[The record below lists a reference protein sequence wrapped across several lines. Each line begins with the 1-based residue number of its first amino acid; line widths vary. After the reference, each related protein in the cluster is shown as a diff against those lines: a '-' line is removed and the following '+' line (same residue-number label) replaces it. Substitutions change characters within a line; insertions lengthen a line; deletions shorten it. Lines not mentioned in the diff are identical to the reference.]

1 MLRHSATVW
10 YLDVCV
16 MFTMDVY
23 KNCTCKPRSI
33 GPALEFA
40 KIKLGLEEFNP
51 KHQTTAIRNFVESHD
66 LLVNLPTGFGKSVI
80 FQAATN
86 QSS

>member
-1 MLRHSATVW
+1 
-10 YLDVCV
+10 

-40 KIKLGLEEFNP
+40 KNKLGLEELK
-51 KHQTTAIRNFVESHD
+51 KHQTTAICNFFEGHD
-66 LLVNLPTGFGKSVI
+66 LLVNNYLPTGFGKSVI

>member
-1 MLRHSATVW
+1 MVPRRM
-10 YLDVCV
+10 C
-16 MFTMDVY
+16 DVY
-23 KNCTCKPRSI
+23 HGGLQSCTCKPRSI

-40 KIKLGLEEFNP
+40 KINLGLEEFK
-51 KHQTTAIRNFVESHD
+51 KHKTTAIRNFVEGHD

>member
-1 MLRHSATVW
+1 MAA
-10 YLDVCV
+10 
-16 MFTMDVY
+16 
-23 KNCTCKPRSI
+23 I

-40 KIKLGLEEFNP
+40 KIKLGLEEFK
-51 KHQTTAIRNFVESHD
+51 KHQYVI
-66 LLVNLPTGFGKSVI
+66 LLKVNLPTGFGKSVI

>member
-1 MLRHSATVW
+1 MLRHSATQ
-10 YLDVCV
+10 LPRRMC
-16 MFTMDVY
+16 DVY
-23 KNCTCKPRSI
+23 HGCLQNCTCKPRSI

-40 KIKLGLEEFNP
+40 KIKLGLEEFK
-51 KHQTTAIRNFVESHD
+51 KHQTTAIRNFVEGHD

-80 FQAATN
+80 FQAASTY

>member
-1 MLRHSATVW
+1 MVPRRM
-10 YLDVCV
+10 C
-16 MFTMDVY
+16 DVY
-23 KNCTCKPRSI
+23 HGCLQKLYLSGKPRSI

-40 KIKLGLEEFNP
+40 KIKLGLEELK
-51 KHQTTAIRNFVESHD
+51 KHQTTAIRNFVEGHD

-86 QSS
+86 

>member
-1 MLRHSATVW
+1 MVPRRM
-10 YLDVCV
+10 C
-16 MFTMDVY
+16 DVY
-23 KNCTCKPRSI
+23 HGCLQNCTCKPRSI

-40 KIKLGLEEFNP
+40 KIKLGLEEFK
-51 KHQTTAIRNFVESHD
+51 KHQTTAIRNFVEGHD